1 MSAERVKKS
10 ASSTLAYQ
18 LVMERLKLV
27 EQEIVRAS
35 HSEVAL
41 VRRLAEYLHHAG
53 GKRLRPAM
61 VLLSAQAC
69 GYEGEDDIE
78 LGAIVEFIHT
88 ATLVHDDIL
97 DEAQTRRGHAAA
109 NQIWGN
115 QVAVLLGDYIYIRS
129 MAMSVGLG
137 DLRIVQVLADAT
149 SRLVEGEI
157 LDVSHTGDASMT
169 KEIYIDILDRK
180 TASLFAAC
188 SQAGA
193 MLAGAPRQIEEG
205 LVSYAWNLGMAFQL
219 VDDCLDYAADPES
232 LGKQT
237 GTDLREG
244 KVTLP
249 VIYLLERAEGDAR
262 EHALSCLGNAELT
275 AESLTRVVA
284 DMQKHGCLED
294 SLREA
299 LDYSRMAQ
307 GGLAGL
313 PESPAKE
320 ALAELPDFV
329 IARQH

>member
-1 MSAERVKKS
+1 LSAEGVKKS

-18 LVMERLKLV
+18 LVMDRLKLV
-27 EQEIVRAS
+27 EEEIVRAS

-61 VLLSAQAC
+61 VLLCAQAC
-69 GYEGEDDIE
+69 GYKGDDDIE

-97 DEAQTRRGHAAA
+97 DEAQLRRGHASA

-129 MAMSVGLG
+129 MAMSVSLG
-137 DLRIVQVLADAT
+137 DLRIVQILADAT

-157 LDVSHTGDASMT
+157 LDVSHTG
-169 KEIYIDILDRK
+169 
-180 TASLFAAC
+180 
-188 SQAGA
+188 
-193 MLAGAPRQIEEG
+193 
-205 LVSYAWNLGMAFQL
+205 LVIYAWNLGMAFQL
-219 VDDCLDYAADPES
+219 VDDCLDYAADPDR

-237 GTDLREG
+237 GADLREG

-249 VIYLLERAEGDAR
+249 FIYLLERATGESR
-262 EHALSCLGNAELT
+262 EHALGCLGNAELT
-275 AESLTRVVA
+275 PESFARVVA
-284 DMQKHGCLED
+284 DMQEHGCLED

-299 LDYSRMAQ
+299 LAYSRESQ
-307 GGLAGL
+307 EGLAGL
-313 PESPAKE
+313 PPSAAKE

>member
-97 DEAQTRRGHAAA
+97 DEAKVRRGLAAA

-169 KEIYIDILDRK
+169 KEMYIDILDRK

-193 MLAGAPRQIEEG
+193 MLAGAPRTIEEG

-219 VDDCLDYAADPES
+219 VDDCLDYAADSDS

-249 VIYLLERAEGDAR
+249 VIYLLERATGEAR
-262 EHALSCLGNAELT
+262 EHALSCLGNEDVT
-275 AESLTRVVA
+275 AESLARVVA
-284 DMQKHGCLED
+284 DMQEHGCLED
-294 SLREA
+294 SLSEA
-299 LDYSRMAQ
+299 LDYSRTSQ
-307 GGLAGL
+307 EGLTGL
-313 PESPAKE
+313 PDSPAKE
-320 ALAELPDFV
+320 ALAELPEFV